1 MYDIKITGGTIIDGT
16 GAPGYA
22 GDVGIKDGK
31 VVALGKADGD
41 GARVIDATGKAV
53 TPGFVDGHTHYDAQV
68 LWDRMTS
75 ISPWH
80 GVTSVVM
87 GNCGFGVAPTRPAHR
102 DKILETLMVVEGMS
116 FEAMKAGVGDDWP
129 FETFPEYLDTVE
141 RGGTAINVAVLV
153 GHTPL
158 RLYVMGEDAVE
169 REATEDELDQMQA
182 LMAEAMEAGALGFA
196 TSHSSVHWGYGGKPV
211 PSRLSTHDEVVR
223 LGREA
228 GKRGGTMQVNY
239 GVEPMNLD
247 QLADIQEKTGAV
259 MSWTALLA
267 DMWGPTACKPLL
279 DKTAELIAKGRMVIP
294 QVTNRPIFFEFD
306 YENPL
311 TFEMLP
317 VFNAL
322 AKGTREERLATLAKP
337 EFRQK
342 FREQLLPYQRGWE
355 QRAVISH
362 NPLDPSENERPLVE
376 VAAEHGKDA
385 IDYSIDLALATD
397 LESRVRAEMVNYS
410 ESEVRQLLT
419 DKNTVLGLSDAGAHT
434 SQLCD
439 ANQAT
444 DLLSVWVRE
453 KKLLS
458 LEEAVRMLT
467 SRPAEVY
474 GLTDRGLL
482 AEGRPADVVVFDP
495 DTVAA
500 GPLKRVNDL
509 PAGADRLISEAFG
522 IDAVIVNGT
531 LIREGGHDVVGEG
544 ELPGKVLRGGCAG

>member
-41 GARVIDATGKAV
+41 ARRVIDAKGKAV

-102 DKILETLMVVEGMS
+102 DRILETLMVVEGMS

-129 FETFPEYLDTVE
+129 FESFPEYLDVVD
-141 RGGTAINVAVLV
+141 RQGTAINVAVLL

-158 RLYVMGEDAVE
+158 RLYVMGEAAVE
-169 REATEDELDQMQA
+169 REASEDELAAMQA

-196 TSHSSVHWGYGGKPV
+196 TSHSTVHWGYGGKPV
-211 PSRLSTHDEVVR
+211 PSRLSTNDEIAL
-223 LGREA
+223 LGREV
-228 GKRGGTMQVNY
+228 GKRGGSIQVNY
-239 GVEPMNLD
+239 GVEPIDLD
-247 QLADIQEKTGAV
+247 LLADIQEKTGAPL
-259 MSWTALLA
+259 SWTALLA
-267 DMWGPTACKPLL
+267 DLWGPAACRPLL
-279 DKTAELIAKGRMVIP
+279 DKTAELIAQGRMVVP

-317 VFNAL
+317 VVNAL
-322 AKGTREERLATLAKP
+322 AKGTREERLAALATP
-337 EFRQK
+337 EFRQD
-342 FREQLLPYQRGWE
+342 FRDQLLPYQRGWE
-355 QRAVISH
+355 ERAVISH
-362 NPLDPSENERPLVE
+362 NPLDPSENERSLVE

-419 DKNTVLGLSDAGAHT
+419 DENTVLGLSDAGAHT

-439 ANQAT
+439 ACQAT
-444 DLLSVWVRE
+444 DLLAKWVRE
-453 KKLLS
+453 KKVLS
-458 LEEAVRMLT
+458 LEEAIRMLT
-467 SRPAEVY
+467 SRPAQVY
-474 GLTDRGLL
+474 GLHDRGLL
-482 AEGRPADVVVFDP
+482 AEGRPADVVVLDP

-500 GPLKRVNDL
+500 GPLKRVHDQ
-509 PAGADRLISEAFG
+509 PAGAVRLISEAIG
-522 IDAVIVNGT
+522 IEAVIVNGT
-531 LIREGGHDVVGEG
+531 LIREGGRDVVGDG
-544 ELPGKVLRGGCAG
+544 ALPGKVLRGGRAG

>member
-16 GAPGYA
+16 GAPGYV

-31 VVALGKADGD
+31 VVALGRAEGD
-41 GARVIDATGKAV
+41 AERIIDAKGKAV

-116 FEAMKAGVGDDWP
+116 FEAMKAGLGDDWP
-129 FETFPEYLDTVE
+129 FESFPEYLDVVE
-141 RGGTAINVAVLV
+141 SRGTAINVAVLL

-158 RLYVMGEDAVE
+158 RLYAMGEEAVE
-169 REATEDELDQMQA
+169 REATEDELDKMQA
-182 LMAEAMEAGALGFA
+182 LAAEAMEAGALGFA
-196 TSHSSVHWGYGGKPV
+196 TSHSTVHWGYGGKPV
-211 PSRLSTHDEVVR
+211 PSRLSSDDEVIR
-223 LGREA
+223 LGHEA
-228 GKRGGTMQVNY
+228 GKRGGVIQVNY
-239 GVEPMNLD
+239 GVEPIDLD
-247 QLADIQEKTGAV
+247 QLGDIQEKTGAV
-259 MSWTALLA
+259 ISWTALLA
-267 DMWGPTACKPLL
+267 DMWGPTACRPLL
-279 DKTAELIAKGRMVIP
+279 DKTADLIAKGRMVIP

-317 VFNAL
+317 VFNQL
-322 AKGTREERLATLAKP
+322 AKGTREERLEALATDEL
-337 EFRQK
+337 RQS

-362 NPLDPSENERPLVE
+362 NPLDPSENERSLVE
-376 VAAEHGKDA
+376 VAAEHGKDP
-385 IDYSIDLALATD
+385 IDYSIDLALETN

-419 DKNTVLGLSDAGAHT
+419 DANTVLGLSDAGAHT

-444 DLLSVWVRE
+444 DLLEKWVRE
-453 KKLLS
+453 KKVLS

-474 GLTDRGLL
+474 GLKDRGLL
-482 AEGRPADVVVFDP
+482 AEGRPADVVVLDP

-500 GPLKRVNDL
+500 GPLKRVSDL
-509 PAGADRLISEAFG
+509 PAGADRLISEATG
-522 IDAVIVNGT
+522 IEAVIVNGT
-531 LIREGGHDVVGEG
+531 LIRQDNRDMVGEG
-544 ELPGKVLRGGCAG
+544 KLPGKVLRGGRAG